1 MEARKIDF
9 SASNGKQENVKPF
22 GNRDRF
28 GYMFGDVGSSL
39 LFNFIGSY
47 LLVFYTDVLGISAAA
62 VGTLMVVSRIWDAI
76 NDPMMGVIVDKS
88 KPGKGGKFR
97 PYIKYMALPMGL
109 FTILTFTVIP
119 GLSEGMKLPYAYI
132 TYIGFGMAYT
142 AINIPYGSLASVMT
156 SDPVERTSLSTFRN
170 LGALLANLLLMV
182 VTPMLIFNADGAVS
196 AQGFFKA
203 AVIYAVVANIAYA
216 LTYKLTTERIQ
227 VATNEST
234 EKVGLGQT
242 LKMLL
247 KNRPLIGIMVAS
259 LGVLVGMFLTSALQ
273 TYMFKDYFQNTSL
286 ITVSGLLGMASS
298 FIIMPMTGK
307 LVAKFGKKE
316 VATYTLL
323 ITIAANAAMFFL
335 PLKNV
340 YLYIGLCFISSF
352 GGGFFNM
359 LVWALVG
366 DCIDYQEY
374 ISGKRD
380 EAVLYASYS
389 LVRKLVQAIVGGI
402 SGFALAV
409 IGYQSGA
416 ATQAPEVLAGIKNIA
431 TGVPFVA
438 YTIGFLGMLF
448 IYNLSKSKLE
458 EITNELNAR
467 RAN

>member
-1 MEARKIDF
+1 
-9 SASNGKQENVKPF
+9 
-22 GNRDRF
+22 
-28 GYMFGDVGSSL
+28 
-39 LFNFIGSY
+39 
-47 LLVFYTDVLGISAAA
+47 
-62 VGTLMVVSRIWDAI
+62 
-76 NDPMMGVIVDKS
+76 
-88 KPGKGGKFR
+88 
-97 PYIKYMALPMGL
+97 
-109 FTILTFTVIP
+109 
-119 GLSEGMKLPYAYI
+119 
-132 TYIGFGMAYT
+132 
-142 AINIPYGSLASVMT
+142 
-156 SDPVERTSLSTFRN
+156 
-170 LGALLANLLLMV
+170 
-182 VTPMLIFNADGAVS
+182 
-196 AQGFFKA
+196 
-203 AVIYAVVANIAYA
+203 
-216 LTYKLTTERIQ
+216 
-227 VATNEST
+227 
-234 EKVGLGQT
+234 
-242 LKMLL
+242 
-247 KNRPLIGIMVAS
+247 
-259 LGVLVGMFLTSALQ
+259 MFLTSALQ

-307 LVAKFGKKE
+307 LVAKFGKRE

-409 IGYQSGA
+409 IGYQSGV